1 MMYVVAAIFTVFV
14 VIIFGAILNPPT
26 QWLAKLSGEKLE
38 KNESLADI
46 EPEARRK

>member
-26 QWLAKLSGEKLE
+26 QWLAKLAGEELE
-38 KNESLADI
+38 ANETVEP

>member
-38 KNESLADI
+38 ENESAADI
-46 EPEARRK
+46 EPAPRRK

>member
-1 MMYVVAAIFTVFV
+1 MLYVVAAIFTVFV

-26 QWLAKLSGEKLE
+26 AWLAKLSGEKLE
-38 KNESLADI
+38 ENESASEP

>member
-1 MMYVVAAIFTVFV
+1 MYVVAAIFTVFV

-38 KNESLADI
+38 ENESVEDI

>member
-14 VIIFGAILNPPT
+14 VIVFGAILNPPT
-26 QWLAKLSGEKLE
+26 QFLAKLSGEELE
-38 KNESLADI
+38 PNEPADA

>member
-1 MMYVVAAIFTVFV
+1 MLYVVAAIFTVFV

-26 QWLAKLSGEKLE
+26 AWLAKLSGEDLE
-38 KNESLADI
+38 ANEAAPEP